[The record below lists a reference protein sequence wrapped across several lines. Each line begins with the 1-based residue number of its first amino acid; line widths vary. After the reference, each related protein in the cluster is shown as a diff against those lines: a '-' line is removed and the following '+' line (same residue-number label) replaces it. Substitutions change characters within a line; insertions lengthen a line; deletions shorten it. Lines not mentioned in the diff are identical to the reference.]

1 MVKTLSLIKS
11 PPYYT
16 YTSIY
21 TTLSPMLNFLTFGF
35 SNFTIRS
42 FFVCLQSR
50 QCSGQCLPYL
60 LAEAQ
65 LPESVNRPKISVI
78 VSNCLLPY
86 FIICVFR
93 PVCLWFW
100 WPKMAP
106 QNPKI
111 FGFLPPQGSSDR
123 TKILRLRVSP
133 GFKNIL
139 YCEIKKI

>member
-42 FFVCLQSR
+42 FFVCLQRR

-65 LPESVNRPKISVI
+65 LPEPVNRPKISVI
-78 VSNCLLPY
+78 VS
-86 FIICVFR
+86 I
-93 PVCLWFW
+93 
-100 WPKMAP
+100 A
-106 QNPKI
+106 I
-111 FGFLPPQGSSDR
+111 FYH
-123 TKILRLRVSP
+123 LRVPASLP
-133 GFKNIL
+133 VVLVAKDGPA
-139 YCEIKKI
+139 ES